1 MLEGMHNTRTDAAEP
16 PRDIIPM
23 ARLSLLNPSSGKG
36 LSGKSGGLV
45 PVGHSSA
52 QRPVRCYHC
61 QHDFSISAH
70 ARSAACPKCYRG
82 LCLDDLI
89 VKTSAPQVGTPGK
102 LQTCGQIVV
111 EKKARYVGKAVQA
124 VEGVEIQGQL
134 EAEVVSQG
142 PVVIGAGATHKGDLT
157 AATLVVEPG
166 AVIKGGFFRV
176 GPSDL

>member
-1 MLEGMHNTRTDAAEP
+1 MLEGNPTTRTDAAEP

-23 ARLSLLNPSSGKG
+23 ARLSLLNSGPGKG
-36 LSGKSGGLV
+36 HSGD
-45 PVGHSSA
+45 PAVGARSA

-61 QHDFSISAH
+61 QHDFTISAH

-89 VKTSAPQVGTPGK
+89 VKSSAPQVGTPGK

-111 EKKARYVGKAVQA
+111 EKKAKYVGKAVQA

-142 PVVIGAGATHKGDLT
+142 PVTIGAHATLKGDLT
-157 AATLVVEPG
+157 AASLIVEPG
-166 AVIKGGFFRV
+166 AVIKGGFFRIGV
-176 GPSDL
+176 